1 MPENWTY
8 LLLGTCFLVVLGL
21 FYYYI
26 HRQLQ
31 GIQTTQQS
39 IRAHLLFQQKVL
51 EKHDQ
56 LFSQTLGVPRS
67 YPDIDTTSSALPPVI
82 SPPLSQPRETT
93 SPTID
98 FPSSGSLGPMMGT
111 ILNMFQHIQP
121 PTTSMEKEDEEE
133 EMEEEMIPLTK
144 EELQKE
150 LSKELEE
157 LQTSSPSPIADKK
170 EGRVEEETVVV
181 SENSKE

>member
-67 YPDIDTTSSALPPVI
+67 YPDIDTTSSTVNQA
-82 SPPLSQPRETT
+82 PPLPQPRETT

-121 PTTSMEKEDEEE
+121 PTTSMEKEDDDEE
-133 EMEEEMIPLTK
+133 EEEMIPLTK

-157 LQTSSPSPIADKK
+157 LQTVPSPIADKK
-170 EGRVEEETVVV
+170 EGRVEEEMVV
-181 SENSKE
+181 SEESKE